1 MQLRQAL
8 QAGEMQ
14 MADPQDPQ
22 DSQDSQDSM
31 DGQGQRQ

>member
-22 DSQDSQDSM
+22 DSQDSM

>member
-22 DSQDSQDSM
+22 DSM

>member
-22 DSQDSQDSM
+22 DPQDSM

>member
-14 MADPQDPQ
+14 MADPQD
-22 DSQDSQDSM
+22 SQDSQDSM